1 MQKCARGFSLIEVII
16 AVAVMAVL
24 ALGITSMLKTGFMGQ
39 KTLQAQDDAR
49 ILTTNMVNILQ
60 RPVACK
66 NTFGIGSVN
75 PATAGGAVITEV
87 KDDKPPSGNV
97 QFRTYPPDN
106 RYGNRGLELVGLTIG
121 GTIPELDPKTKI
133 KRWDPEA
140 PASGPVKRGTAFVR
154 VDWRQV
160 GTGTNRSAGP
170 ELLQRYFMVYV
181 TNVDASGNITDCT
194 AMLGGDSGGD
204 GGGPVP
210 PGFVAIGNEGE
221 PGRFFIEQDN
231 NGQAKFWD
239 AQDSCASRVGMV
251 AHLCSHSQWYAA
263 CYRKA
268 ALGIPT
274 MGNQYEW
281 VADFVG
287 DFNDGDPQD
296 AVIAGGHHDESEGN
310 KCQSVRRNQGGIYN
324 SSEHNF
330 RCCITP

>member
-1 MQKCARGFSLIEVII
+1 MRKFARGFSLIEIII
-16 AVAVMAVL
+16 AVGAMAVL

-66 NTFGIGSVN
+66 NTFGTGSVN
-75 PATAGGAVITEV
+75 PASAGGAVVTEV

-133 KRWDPEA
+133 KRWDPET

-170 ELLQRYFMVYV
+170 EILQRYFMVYV

-194 AMLGGDSGGD
+194 AMLGGDLGGD

-221 PGRFFIEQDN
+221 PGRFYIDQSPRPEEV
-231 NGQAKFWD
+231 FWD
-239 AQDSCASRVGMV
+239 AQEVCASVTGAV
-251 AHLCSHSQWYAA
+251 AHLCSHSQWFAA
-263 CYRKA
+263 CRRA
-268 ALGIPT
+268 ATAGV
-274 MGNQYEW
+274 NQMPGQLEW
-281 VADFVG
+281 TADFVG
-287 DFNDGDPQD
+287 DFNDGDAQD
-296 AVIAGGHHDESEGN
+296 TVIAGNGPQGCRTV
-310 KCQSVRRNQGGIYN
+310 KRNENGIYGDKTYR
-324 SSEHNF
+324 F
-330 RCCITP
+330 RCCIDP